1 MNKRQRRKRE
11 YLDRHFPGMGM
22 PKPSR
27 SRRARGKIRTAILG
41 AGLNHRGR
49 YPATHRKLSTESV

>member
-1 MNKRQRRKRE
+1 MSKRQRRKRE
-11 YLDRHFPGMGM
+11 YLDRQFTLPASY
-22 PKPSR
+22 KTSR

-49 YPATHRKLSTESV
+49 YPATHRSKP